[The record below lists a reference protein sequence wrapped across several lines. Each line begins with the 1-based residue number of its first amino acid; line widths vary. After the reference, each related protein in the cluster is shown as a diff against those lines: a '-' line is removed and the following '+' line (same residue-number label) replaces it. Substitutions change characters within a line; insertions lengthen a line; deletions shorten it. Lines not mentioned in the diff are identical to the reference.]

1 MDIWRASHEQIKA
14 TAKYIYGIDA
24 ARDTDE
30 FRSVY
35 KPSGL
40 WADVTLVNGERVS
53 VSDWQIDL
61 YLQSVSPKS

>member
-24 ARDTDE
+24 ASDTSE
-30 FRSVY
+30 FKSVF

-40 WADVTLVNGERVS
+40 WADVTLANGKRVS
-53 VSDWQIDL
+53 VSDYQIDL
-61 YLQSVSPKS
+61 YLQSIATR